1 MLHKLKRKFVLTTSA
16 IILVLLTVILSMV
29 CAFVGYNQ
37 HTGNVNSLQK
47 ITRSATVPGVFHNLP
62 RDVELPYF
70 VVYVGNYGEYLAGG
84 YTGQDLT
91 DEAYLSQLILEVSG
105 KKADTGVLLGR
116 QLMYSVKRTSGIH
129 MIAFLDISS
138 QNASFRALLT
148 ACVLI
153 GLFSMALFVGL
164 SILLAHW
171 MVKPVER
178 AWDQQRQFVS
188 DASHELKTPLT
199 VIMSNAE
206 LLQTDE
212 YDDERKRQFSGNI
225 LTMSYQMRH
234 LVESLLELA
243 RTDKGQVRK
252 AFSRVNMSETVTD
265 AVLPFEPVF
274 FEKGITVQTDIRPDI
289 YLTGSGQHLRQVTEI
304 LLDNAQKY
312 STPGVVKV
320 SLSRQGKRCLL
331 SVSNPGE
338 PIPKAELSKIF
349 GRFYRTDKA
358 RSRDG
363 SFGLGLS
370 IAQAVVQEHKGRI
383 WAVSNSKGN
392 CFNVELPCES

>member
-1 MLHKLKRKFVLTTSA
+1 MLKRLKTKFVLTTSA
-16 IILVLLTVILSMV
+16 IILALLTVILMMV
-29 CAFVGYNQ
+29 CVFVGYNQ
-37 HTGNVNSLQK
+37 HSGNLNTLNR
-47 ITRSATVPGVFHNLP
+47 ITRSASVSGGFQNLP

-70 VVYVGNYGEYLAGG
+70 VVYVGNHGEYLAGG

-91 DEAYLSQLILEVSG
+91 DEEYLSKIISDVTARRS
-105 KKADTGVLLGR
+105 DTGILLGK
-116 QLMYSVKRTSGIH
+116 QLMYSVKRAPGIH

-138 QNASFRALLT
+138 QYSAFQALLS
-148 ACVLI
+148 ACLLI

-178 AWDQQRQFVS
+178 AWQQQRQFVS

-206 LLQTDE
+206 LLQSGE
-212 YDDERKRQFSGNI
+212 YDETSKNTFSGNI
-225 LTMSYQMRH
+225 LTMSYQMRN

-243 RTDKGQVRK
+243 RADNNQVK
-252 AFSRVNMSETVTD
+252 KTFSKLNFSDLVTES
-265 AVLPFEPVF
+265 VLPFEPVF
-274 FEKGITVQTDIRPDI
+274 FEKGITVRSDIQPGI
-289 YLTGSGQHLRQVTEI
+289 SLTGSRQYLRQTVEI

-312 STPGVVKV
+312 GVPGVVTV
-320 SLSRQGKRCLL
+320 TLRRQGRRCLL

-338 PIPKAELSKIF
+338 PIPKAELTKIF
-349 GRFYRTDKA
+349 GRFYRADQA

-370 IAQAVVQEHKGRI
+370 IAQTVIREHKGRI
-383 WAVSNSKGN
+383 WAESNPTGN
-392 CFNVELPCES
+392 CFFVELSCE

>member
-1 MLHKLKRKFVLTTSA
+1 MLHKLKRKFVLTTSV
-16 IILVLLTVILSMV
+16 IILVLLTVILSVV
-29 CAFVGYNQ
+29 CLFVGYNQ
-37 HTGNVNSLQK
+37 HTGNINSLEK
-47 ITRSATVPGVFHNLP
+47 IIRSASVPGIVHNLP

-70 VVYVGNYGEYLAGG
+70 VVYVGSRGEYLASG

-105 KKADTGVLLGR
+105 KKTDTGLLLGR
-116 QLMYSVKRTSGIH
+116 QLMYRVKRASGVQ

-138 QNASFRALLT
+138 QIASFRALLT

-164 SILLAHW
+164 SILLAQW

-178 AWDQQRQFVS
+178 AWEQQRQFVS

-206 LLQTDE
+206 LLQADE
-212 YDDERKRQFSGNI
+212 NDEERKRQYSGNI

-243 RTDKGQVRK
+243 RTDKGQVRN
-252 AFSRVNMSETVTD
+252 AFTRVNMSETVTE

-274 FEKGITVQTDIRPDI
+274 FEKGITVQTDIRSDI
-289 YLTGSGQHLRQVTEI
+289 YLAGSARHLRVLSFGRATGG
-304 LLDNAQKY
+304 A
-312 STPGVVKV
+312 
-320 SLSRQGKRCLL
+320 SLSPKRASAAPCRFSL
-331 SVSNPGE
+331 S
-338 PIPKAELSKIF
+338 F
-349 GRFYRTDKA
+349 
-358 RSRDG
+358 
-363 SFGLGLS
+363 
-370 IAQAVVQEHKGRI
+370 
-383 WAVSNSKGN
+383 
-392 CFNVELPCES
+392 